1 MTTIKAGMM
10 VTVVTMLC
18 VRVGLV
24 DRKGMAT
31 VRRNGAKVKEMQY
44 KVRLFTDATLSALD
58 PYLGSYTLNELGAWD
73 DVPPD
78 QRAIIKA
85 DWTKAVAERE
95 VRMREQEQKRRT
107 EALAQYV
114 QRRQTVHPSLIRN
127 EQKWND
133 RDDER
138 VEWCRP
144 GQCSSLITIYDEKR
158 NGLPK
163 VQLNWSA
170 IGSVDIEE
178 AQQFAEALQIA
189 IFEAKERRALR
200 EAADTELSTLLKES
214 LTV

>member
-1 MTTIKAGMM
+1 MTTTIKAGMM

-95 VRMREQEQKRRT
+95 VRMREQEQKRREEKLT
-107 EALAQYV
+107 QYV
-114 QRRQTVHPSLIRN
+114 ATRYTAVEPLVRN
-127 EQKWND
+127 AQKWND

-144 GQCSSLITIYDEKR
+144 GQWSGLITIYDEKR
-158 NGLPK
+158 DGLPK

-178 AQQFAEALQIA
+178 AIQFRNALNDAIGEAIDRRSKREQADAELMAALNG
-189 IFEAKERRALR
+189 
-200 EAADTELSTLLKES
+200 
-214 LTV
+214 